1 MKNLFFGEF
10 STASQAQ
17 QPDLD
22 TKAKCGAWH
31 KIIAHEKFSKYF
43 HDYNI

>member
-1 MKNLFFGEF
+1 MKNLFFDEF

-22 TKAKCGAWH
+22 TKAKCGAWAQNH
-31 KIIAHEKFSKYF
+31 SS
-43 HDYNI
+43 